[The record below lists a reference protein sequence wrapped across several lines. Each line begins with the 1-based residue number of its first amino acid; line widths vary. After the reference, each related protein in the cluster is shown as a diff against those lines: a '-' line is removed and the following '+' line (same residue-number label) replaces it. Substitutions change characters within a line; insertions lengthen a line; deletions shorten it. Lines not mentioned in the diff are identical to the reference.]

1 MTSFKAVSHTHR
13 RMMTILFFL
22 LLALLSAGCA
32 SSEAGK
38 TLKSDNAVK
47 PASGQTSESE
57 PPSQRIVQ
65 HDAGQTTITGEP
77 QKIAALDYRL
87 ADQLL
92 ALGIK
97 PYASATYMGSLELPY
112 LDRDAL
118 TGVIP
123 LGDTPNLEAVV
134 EAAPDLIL
142 SRDAKVY
149 DELSKIAPTAIL
161 ETPDDWREGFLKM
174 GDILNKQEEARKWLE
189 QYDQQLTEAR
199 ERIAEHVK
207 PGETF
212 MYLRIQPK
220 VIRVYGPNHGFA
232 EVLFS
237 GLGLTPA
244 PGIETIEKAEQISL
258 ESLPDFNPDYLFLE
272 VGNSDEDAAAKA
284 DYETYAA
291 TSVWK
296 NLDAVKQGRVYSVPH
311 WTISD
316 YPLIKEKSL
325 ELIVHELTEGSGA
338 SPK

>member
-1 MTSFKAVSHTHR
+1 MTSYQAVSHRLR
-13 RMMTILFFL
+13 RMMTILL
-22 LLALLSAGCA
+22 LVLLAVLSASCA

-38 TLKSDNAVK
+38 APVPVEADK
-47 PASGQTSESE
+47 PAASQTAASEQ
-57 PPSQRIVQ
+57 PAQRIVQ
-65 HDAGQTTITGEP
+65 HDAGQTTVTGEP
-77 QKIAALDYRL
+77 QKIATLDYRL

-123 LGDTPNLEAVV
+123 LGDTPNLEAVA
-134 EAAPDLIL
+134 EAEPDLIL

-161 ETPDDWREGFLKM
+161 EPPTDWRTGFLTT
-174 GDILNKQEEARKWLE
+174 GDIVNKQEEARKWLE
-189 QYDQQLTEAR
+189 QYDQQLAEAR
-199 ERIAEHVK
+199 KRIAEHVK

-244 PGIETIEKAEQISL
+244 PGIEAIKKAEQISL

-272 VGNSDEDAAAKA
+272 VGSSGDDAAAQA

-291 TSVWK
+291 TSIWK
-296 NLDAVKQGRVYSVPH
+296 NLDAVKKGRVYSVPH

-325 ELIVHELTEGSGA
+325 ELIVHELTEASGA
-338 SPK
+338 APK